1 MEKLFKGLVMTGY
14 EWVVDITAKVNTL
27 GTVNTWLIENEVLKQ

>member
-14 EWVVDITAKVNTL
+14 ELVVDITAKVIYSRYYKHFTNF
-27 GTVNTWLIENEVLKQ
+27 